1 MPNQTILEQVRTPLA
16 TALSSVAG
24 NVYSFVPETVIPP
37 AVVVVP
43 DSPYLEFETIS
54 KSNIR
59 AKVNMTITVAVAYNS
74 NPASLDNIEQLVIS
88 VLAVIPAGYIVSSV
102 ERPTVTQVG
111 ASTYVG
117 NAAVQSAVYTVSVE
131 VFQAR
136 LAGGGQIEGVD
147 FTATP
152 FRMGRSLFNKCVG
165 LLGSYMD
172 TESMCQ

>member
-43 DSPYLEFETIS
+43 DSPYLEFDTIS

-59 AKVNMTITVAVAYNS
+59 AKINFTISVAVAYNS

-88 VLAVIPAGYIVSSV
+88 VLAVIPNGYIVSSV
-102 ERPTVTQVG
+102 ERPTVTTVG
-111 ASTYVG
+111 ASTLLIADVRVSTY
-117 NAAVQSAVYTVSVE
+117 YT
-131 VFQAR
+131 R
-136 LAGGGQIEGVD
+136 TI
-147 FTATP
+147 
-152 FRMGRSLFNKCVG
+152 
-165 LLGSYMD
+165 
-172 TESMCQ
+172 